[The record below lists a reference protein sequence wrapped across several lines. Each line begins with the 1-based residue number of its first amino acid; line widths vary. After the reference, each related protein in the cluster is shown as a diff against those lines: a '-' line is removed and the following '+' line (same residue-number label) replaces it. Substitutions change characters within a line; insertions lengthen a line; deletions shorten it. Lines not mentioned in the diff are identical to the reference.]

1 MYILS
6 EDRPIGRGGW
16 EVYSEEMVMQIEGT
30 INDYY
35 IRRSY
40 WARKVNN
47 RRETFRQLI
56 RMSIGYHR
64 HI

>member
-40 WARKVNN
+40 W
-47 RRETFRQLI
+47 RERLTTEEKH
-56 RMSIGYHR
+56 SGN
-64 HI
+64 